1 MPVSPQDFALYSRM
15 TGTPVPTDAASRMQ
29 MAPDVYKFTK
39 DFAKKP
45 NILEKS
51 GNLLKN
57 IAKTTLMGAAGLAA
71 APGLVEQQ
79 QTTADRVGQDTTEN
93 QTARKVV
100 ERKGTQYADSQNNK
114 TIAEDVTED
123 QYLGDPMFRPVQ
135 MPSMVP
141 AVGVARPVEMPSMVP
156 AVAPVPTVTNKDF
169 DDLKKEG
176 FADPKRVQKQM
187 ESDMVGE
194 PSSLE
199 KVTAFLGQKNLEPV
213 LIAAMEQGKN
223 IEDMVGSGF
232 VGPVQSPLSDN
243 SQSALD
249 GGESTRAQSR
259 DFYKVTEPIN
269 VSSSQGTVIS
279 PSTKSTPSSDELD
292 SILSKALANKTP
304 QERETV
310 KQKML
315 RNMNAGREG
324 FMAQDGPN
332 KPSFDAKQ
340 RILEKTGKEREA
352 REVGA
357 PNVSDKVEAFTNKIM
372 PAKPSS
378 FVESM
383 SLDLSANKAPTATF
397 NLNQKEGSP
406 KPYTY
411 GISSPMAV
419 SLNEMAEDGSLTGES
434 FGQIMNLLKKSAKD
448 KTGMGFSIDQ

>member
-15 TGTPVPTDAASRMQ
+15 TGAPVPTDAATRMQ

-79 QTTADRVGQDTTEN
+79 QTTADNLDQDRTDN
-93 QTARKVV
+93 QTAKKVV

-123 QYLGDPMFRPVQ
+123 QYLGEPMFRPVQ
-135 MPSMVP
+135 MPSMKP
-141 AVGVARPVEMPSMVP
+141 AVGVATPVEMPSMKA
-156 AVAPVPTVTNKDF
+156 AVAPVN
-169 DDLKKEG
+169 EG

-213 LIAAMEQGKN
+213 LVAAMEQGKN

-259 DFYKVTEPIN
+259 DFIKVTEPIN

-332 KPSFDAKQ
+332 KPAFDAKR
-340 RILEKTGKEREA
+340 RILEKTGKETEA

-357 PNVSDKVEAFTNKIM
+357 PNTSDKVNNFLAMVTDMAAIKPSGPRTDIQVGGLTDKKLGLGKSVGISYTPMNGDTKVGFNIM
-372 PAKPSS
+372 PDPTKPTEVKTYDFTASPEAM
-378 FVESM
+378 ESM
-383 SLDLSANKAPTATF
+383 KDDDKFSKLF
-397 NLNQKEGSP
+397 NLATRRKEGFS
-406 KPYTY
+406 
-411 GISSPMAV
+411 GF
-419 SLNEMAEDGSLTGES
+419 EM
-434 FGQIMNLLKKSAKD
+434 
-448 KTGMGFSIDQ
+448 

>member
-1 MPVSPQDFALYSRM
+1 M
-15 TGTPVPTDAASRMQ
+15 TGAPMPTDAASRMQ

-71 APGLVEQQ
+71 APGLIEQQ
-79 QTTADRVGQDTTEN
+79 ETTADNLNQDRVDN
-93 QTARKVV
+93 QTAKKII
-100 ERKGTQYADSQNNK
+100 ERKGAQFSETEGGT
-114 TIAEDVTED
+114 TIAEDVSND
-123 QYLGDPMFRPVQ
+123 QYMGEPIFRPVQ

-156 AVAPVPTVTNKDF
+156 AVAPVPTVTDKDF
-169 DDLKKEG
+169 DDLKREG
-176 FADPKRVQKQM
+176 FADPKRVQKEM

-213 LIAAMEQGKN
+213 LIAAMEQSKN

-232 VGPVQSPLSDN
+232 VGPVQSPLTDN
-243 SQSALD
+243 SQSAVD

-269 VSSSQGTVIS
+269 VSSSQGTIIS
-279 PSTKSTPSSDELD
+279 PSTKSTPSSDDLD
-292 SILSKALANKTP
+292 NILSKALANKTP

-310 KQKML
+310 KQQML

-332 KPSFDAKQ
+332 KPSFEAKQ

-352 REVGA
+352 RIVGA
-357 PNVSDKVEAFTNKIM
+357 PNVSDKVEAFKKKIM
-372 PAKPSS
+372 PDKPSS

-383 SLDLSANKAPTATF
+383 SLDTSPNKAPTATF
-397 NLNQKEGSP
+397 NLYQKDGST
-406 KPYTY
+406 KPFTY

-419 SLNEMAEDGSLTGES
+419 SLDEMVKDESLPEES
-434 FGQIMNLLKKSAKD
+434 FGQIMNLLKKSIKD
-448 KTGMGFSIDQ
+448 DSGMGFYVDQ

>member
-1 MPVSPQDFALYSRM
+1 MPVSPRDFELYSRM
-15 TGTPVPTDAASRMQ
+15 TGAPMPSDPMSRMQ

-45 NILEKS
+45 NILEKG

-71 APGLVEQQ
+71 GPSFVEQQ
-79 QTTADRVGQDTTEN
+79 QTTADRVDQDRTDN

-123 QYLGDPMFRPVQ
+123 QYLGEPMFRPVQ
-135 MPSMVP
+135 MPSMKP
-141 AVGVARPVEMPSMVP
+141 AVGVATPVEMPSMKA
-156 AVAPVPTVTNKDF
+156 AVAPVN
-169 DDLKKEG
+169 EG

-259 DFYKVTEPIN
+259 DFIKVTEPIN
-269 VSSSQGTVIS
+269 VSNPRGIIIS
-279 PSTKSTPSSDELD
+279 PSTKLTPTSADLD
-292 SILSKALANKTP
+292 NILSKSLANKTP

-310 KQKML
+310 KQKMI

-332 KPSFDAKQ
+332 KPAFDAKR
-340 RILEKTGKEREA
+340 RILEKTGKEREV

-357 PNVSDKVEAFTNKIM
+357 PNTSDKVNNFLAMVTDMAAIEPSGPRTDIQVGGLADKKLGLGKSVGISYTPMNGDTKVGFNIM
-372 PAKPSS
+372 PDPTKPTEVKTYDFTASPEAM
-378 FVESM
+378 ESM
-383 SLDLSANKAPTATF
+383 KDDDKFSKLF
-397 NLNQKEGSP
+397 NLATRRKEGFS
-406 KPYTY
+406 
-411 GISSPMAV
+411 GF
-419 SLNEMAEDGSLTGES
+419 EM
-434 FGQIMNLLKKSAKD
+434 
-448 KTGMGFSIDQ
+448 